1 MVMEQAMI
9 VAGIGARKNVTAD
22 EVLAVLDAALA
33 THDLP
38 RAAISAL
45 ALSSAKS
52 AEPGIA
58 QAANQLGI
66 ACQGITDKLLR
77 GADTITR
84 SDASIAATGLASLSE
99 AAALAAAG
107 PGGSLLGPRVA
118 LGPATCALA
127 RTGGAS

>member
-1 MVMEQAMI
+1 MI

-38 RAAISAL
+38 RTAISAL
-45 ALSSAKS
+45 ASSNAKS

-58 QAANQLGI
+58 EAATQLGI
-66 ACQGITDKLLR
+66 ACQGLSDELLR
-77 GADTITR
+77 GADCDTATR

-107 PGGSLLGPRVA
+107 PDGSLLGPRVA
-118 LGPATCALA
+118 LGPVTCALA

>member
-1 MVMEQAMI
+1 MI

-38 RAAISAL
+38 RTAISAL
-45 ALSSAKS
+45 ASSNAKS

-58 QAANQLGI
+58 EAATQLGI
-66 ACQGITDKLLR
+66 ACQGLSDELLR
-77 GADTITR
+77 DAETITQ
-84 SDASIAATGLASLSE
+84 SDASITATGLASLSE

>member
-1 MVMEQAMI
+1 MI
-9 VAGIGARKNVTAD
+9 VAGIGARKNVTAG

-38 RAAISAL
+38 RTAISAL
-45 ALSSAKS
+45 ASSSAKS

-58 QAANQLGI
+58 EAATRLGI
-66 ACQGITDKLLR
+66 TCQRLSDELLR
-77 GADTITR
+77 AADCDTATR

-118 LGPATCALA
+118 LGPVTCALA

>member
-1 MVMEQAMI
+1 MI

-38 RAAISAL
+38 RTAISAL
-45 ALSSAKS
+45 ASSSAKS

-58 QAANQLGI
+58 EAATRLGI
-66 ACQGITDKLLR
+66 TCQRLSDELLR
-77 GADTITR
+77 GAETISL

-118 LGPATCALA
+118 LGPVTCALA

>member
-1 MVMEQAMI
+1 MI
-9 VAGIGARKNVTAD
+9 VAGIGARKNVTVD
-22 EVLAVLDAALA
+22 EVLAVFDAALA

-45 ALSSAKS
+45 ASSSVKS

-58 QAANQLGI
+58 EAASQLGI
-66 ACQGITDKLLR
+66 ACQGLSDELLR
-77 GADTITR
+77 VADCDTTTR

-107 PGGSLLGPRVA
+107 PGGSLLGPRIA

>member
-1 MVMEQAMI
+1 MI

-33 THDLP
+33 TQDLP

-45 ALSSAKS
+45 ASNSAKS
-52 AEPGIA
+52 AESGIA
-58 QAANQLGI
+58 EAATRLGI
-66 ACQGITDKLLR
+66 ACQGLSDELLR
-77 GADTITR
+77 VADCDTATR

-99 AAALAAAG
+99 AAALAAVG

-118 LGPATCALA
+118 LGPVTCALA

>member
-1 MVMEQAMI
+1 MI

-22 EVLAVLDAALA
+22 EVLAALDAALA

-45 ALSSAKS
+45 ASSSDKS
-52 AEPGIA
+52 AEPGIME
-58 QAANQLGI
+58 AATQLGI
-66 ACQGITDKLLR
+66 ACQGMTDKLLR
-77 GADTITR
+77 SVDTITR

-127 RTGGAS
+127 RTGAAS

>member
-1 MVMEQAMI
+1 MI

-33 THDLP
+33 AHDLP
-38 RAAISAL
+38 RTAISAL
-45 ALSSAKS
+45 ASSSAKS

-58 QAANQLGI
+58 EAAARLGI
-66 ACQGITDKLLR
+66 ACQGLSDELLR
-77 GADTITR
+77 GAETHTQ
-84 SDASIAATGLASLSE
+84 SDASIAATGLANLSE

-107 PGGSLLGPRVA
+107 PGGSLLGPRVV

-127 RTGGAS
+127 KTGGAS

>member
-1 MVMEQAMI
+1 MI
-9 VAGIGARKNVTAD
+9 VAGIGARNNVTAD

-45 ALSSAKS
+45 ASSGAKS
-52 AEPGIA
+52 AETGIA
-58 QAANQLGI
+58 EAATRLGI
-66 ACQGITDKLLR
+66 ACQGLSDGLLR
-77 GADTITR
+77 VAETITR

-99 AAALAAAG
+99 AAALAAVG
-107 PGGSLLGPRVA
+107 PGGSLLGPRVV

-127 RTGGAS
+127 RTGGVS